1 MFISL
6 HIHKMCSLTNTQ
18 VQVRTYMYP
27 NKMSPYVCIHRHY
40 TMTHPPCLHLSSL
53 VNQIVHHLSLPM
65 EGCQVE
71 GGVATLIHI
80 RESRRVLL
88 DQDLYHTE
96 HCGRVKNITYVVW
109 RQVAMSFMLHV
120 YIDINSNVVRTDIN
134 TDVACIDINSNVVR
148 TDINTDVACIDIN
161 SNVVRTD
168 INTYVVRI
176 DTNFNVACIN
186 INSNAVRID
195 INSNAVHLRKEQRC
209 TEVYVHVCGIAE
221 QYTQVRTVHP

>member
-53 VNQIVHHLSLPM
+53 VNQIVHHLSPPM

-120 YIDINSNVVRTDIN
+120 Y
-134 TDVACIDINSNVVR
+134 
-148 TDINTDVACIDIN
+148 IDIN